1 MLPLNSQVLVM
12 LNYRMPIVHW
22 HTIQYSCIHM
32 WDFFLNGKTVFV
44 WIKKN
49 SSMRRLEIAKWAND
63 LQWWG
68 LAGPSLQASYLT
80 LSPNTT
86 SDHWG
91 NIGANETMLNSA
103 VCFAFLSFP
112 FERENRWE
120 GERAG
125 GRQKRNVEIN
135 TKIEY
140 KWKQWGDGEI
150 SLEFAKTLW
159 LLIMYAYND
168 TMPEYPTSVTKGL
181 SPLPVPCYLHPFYS
195 MVFCLFYRYIYF
207 SLVGQKLKKKKNT

>member
-1 MLPLNSQVLVM
+1 MKLCKILLFALP
-12 LNYRMPIVHW
+12 
-22 HTIQYSCIHM
+22 
-32 WDFFLNGKTVFV
+32 
-44 WIKKN
+44 
-49 SSMRRLEIAKWAND
+49 
-63 LQWWG
+63 
-68 LAGPSLQASYLT
+68 
-80 LSPNTT
+80 
-86 SDHWG
+86 
-91 NIGANETMLNSA
+91 
-103 VCFAFLSFP
+103 SFP
-112 FERENRWE
+112 FLLREKTGERERE
-120 GERAG
+120 LGVDR
-125 GRQKRNVEIN
+125 KRNVEIN

-207 SLVGQKLKKKKNT
+207 SLVGQKLKKKKHLGMRLLKAAPEEKKKKHLAQIAKLP

>member
-1 MLPLNSQVLVM
+1 
-12 LNYRMPIVHW
+12 
-22 HTIQYSCIHM
+22 
-32 WDFFLNGKTVFV
+32 
-44 WIKKN
+44 
-49 SSMRRLEIAKWAND
+49 MRRLEIAKWAND
-63 LQWWG
+63 LQWCG

-91 NIGANETMLNSA
+91 NIGANGTMLNSA

-112 FERENRWE
+112 FFFWEKKTGERERE
-120 GERAG
+120 LGVDR
-125 GRQKRNVEIN
+125 KRNVEIN

-150 SLEFAKTLW
+150 SFEFAKTLW

-181 SPLPVPCYLHPFYS
+181 SPLPVSCYLHPFYS

-207 SLVGQKLKKKKNT
+207 SLVGQKLKKKPLRDEAVESTSRREEE